1 MHGQPVS
8 IFVTAVLASALLVGP
23 SAAQT
28 EMKPPPET
36 VVLQVGLDRSGVG
49 TGPID
54 NTAGARTD
62 AAFHDYCT
70 YRNVS
75 TREAWSQLAEAAGDV
90 FREYAITADDVAQI
104 GRAPTDWVEASQVDR
119 MAYESIDEVLS
130 EKFHVSEIYL
140 RKLNPRIAHWSGNL
154 TGTTVRVPDVHPVV
168 PGRKAA
174 RLEIDCV
181 WFRLRAF
188 DADGSLIVSFPCSI
202 AKDPSHIPTEEMH
215 VATFAPN
222 PNYTFDPAVFPESPR
237 AQAVGHKLI
246 IPPGPNNPVGVFWLS
261 LDRPGFGIH
270 GTRTPRTIGRQES
283 HGCFRLTNWDI
294 TVLSG
299 IVDVGTPVRVVG
311 LPQ

>member
-1 MHGQPVS
+1 M
-8 IFVTAVLASALLVGP
+8 
-23 SAAQT
+23 
-28 EMKPPPET
+28 
-36 VVLQVGLDRSGVG
+36 
-49 TGPID
+49 
-54 NTAGARTD
+54 
-62 AAFHDYCT
+62 
-70 YRNVS
+70 
-75 TREAWSQLAEAAGDV
+75 
-90 FREYAITADDVAQI
+90 
-104 GRAPTDWVEASQVDR
+104 
-119 MAYESIDEVLS
+119 
-130 EKFHVSEIYL
+130 SEIYL

-202 AKDPSHIPTEEMH
+202 
-215 VATFAPN
+215 
-222 PNYTFDPAVFPESPR
+222 VFPESPR